1 MRKFL
6 AGLLGMVLCV
16 QTVYGIPVRAAD
28 VFEPGERPKA
38 MQDVIRQEDPEQT
51 NRDNSGNLTGLEL
64 SAESAVIMEASGG
77 QVLLEKNAD
86 EKKPPA
92 SVTKVMTLLLI
103 FDALADGTITP
114 DTEVTTSEYAASMG
128 GSQVFLEAGEKQTVD
143 TMIKCIAV
151 ASANDACVAMAEKIA
166 GSEPAFVEK
175 MNQRSAGLG
184 MTNTHFVNA
193 CGLDEAGHLSTARD
207 VALMSREMLLHHTEV
222 RDYCSIWMDTLR
234 GGATQLVNTNKLLKS
249 YRGITGLKTGT
260 TGQAGVCI
268 SASAERDGLRL
279 IAVVLG
285 SASGKERFQA
295 ASTLLDYGFAH
306 YESAAAALPGD
317 APQTL
322 PVEHGTAATVPLNY
336 ESPGH
341 CLMPKGEGGTLEA
354 VVELPASLSAP
365 VAAGEQVG
373 RIKILHQG
381 TEMCSYPITAAQ
393 NVDALSFRYC
403 LRLLAQSLL
412 LRN

>member
-1 MRKFL
+1 
-6 AGLLGMVLCV
+6 
-16 QTVYGIPVRAAD
+16 
-28 VFEPGERPKA
+28 
-38 MQDVIRQEDPEQT
+38 
-51 NRDNSGNLTGLEL
+51 
-64 SAESAVIMEASGG
+64 
-77 QVLLEKNAD
+77 
-86 EKKPPA
+86 
-92 SVTKVMTLLLI
+92 
-103 FDALADGTITP
+103 
-114 DTEVTTSEYAASMG
+114 
-128 GSQVFLEAGEKQTVD
+128 
-143 TMIKCIAV
+143 
-151 ASANDACVAMAEKIA
+151 
-166 GSEPAFVEK
+166 
-175 MNQRSAGLG
+175 
-184 MTNTHFVNA
+184 
-193 CGLDEAGHLSTARD
+193 
-207 VALMSREMLLHHTEV
+207 MSREMLLHHTEV

-260 TGQAGVCI
+260 TGKAGVCI

-336 ESPGH
+336 ENPGH

-354 VVELPASLSAP
+354 VVELPVSLSAP

>member
-1 MRKFL
+1 MDADSGR
-6 AGLLGMVLCV
+6 VLYS
-16 QTVYGIPVRAAD
+16 Q
-28 VFEPGERPKA
+28 
-38 MQDVIRQEDPEQT
+38 
-51 NRDNSGNLTGLEL
+51 
-64 SAESAVIMEASGG
+64 
-77 QVLLEKNAD
+77 NAD
-86 EKKPPA
+86 ARMRIA
-92 SVTKVMTLLLI
+92 STTKLMTALVAIRHADLDMVCTVGR
-103 FDALADGTITP
+103 DAAGV
-114 DTEVTTSEYAASMG
+114 EGSSMY
-128 GSQVFLEAGEKQTVD
+128 LKAGEKLTLETLLYGLLLSSGND
-143 TMIKCIAV
+143 AAV
-151 ASANDACVAMAEKIA
+151 AIADAVAGDVPHFVALMNETAAE
-166 GSEPAFVEK
+166 
-175 MNQRSAGLG
+175 LG
-184 MTNTHFVNA
+184 MTNSSFANPN
-193 CGLDEAGHLSTARD
+193 GLDAEGHLSTARD
-207 VALMSREMLLHHTEV
+207 VAMMSREILLHHAEV
-222 RDYCSIWMDTLR
+222 RNYCSIWMDSLR
-234 GGATQLVNTNKLLKS
+234 DGATQLVNTNKLLKS

-260 TGQAGVCI
+260 TGMAGVCI

-322 PVEHGTAATVPLNY
+322 PVEHGTAAAVPLNY

-365 VAAGEQVG
+365 VTAGEQVG

-403 LRLLAQSLL
+403 LLLLAQSLL